1 MSDGELVFA
10 AVDIVE
16 ETYGKDPLQSQGYT
30 PCPLVVTL
38 VVGICSTSDDD
49 GSNGPTH
56 L

>member
-1 MSDGELVFA
+1 MQMLVR
-10 AVDIVE
+10 AVTDRVE
-16 ETYGKDPLQSQGYT
+16 ETYGEDPLQGQGYT